1 MKVLTVVGARPEFI
15 QLAPVT
21 AAIRRSHTEILV
33 HTGQHFDD
41 NMSGVFFAELGLPQP
56 EHFLG
61 IGGGSHAAQTG
72 PMLMALETKMLQERP
87 DWVLVF
93 GDTNSTLAGA
103 LAAAK
108 LQIPI
113 AHIEAGLR
121 SYDRAMPE
129 EINRVITDHL
139 SQLLLPPTQVAVDNL
154 KREGITKGVEL
165 VGDVRV
171 DVMQHLL
178 VRAQTHGQT
187 LLSQFGLECGDCF
200 ALATIH
206 RASNTDDEGRL
217 RAILKALGSLDMPVV
232 LPVHPRLGKM
242 AGQFGV
248 SFPSNVYRL
257 PPLGILDMVSLI
269 DACQIVVTDSG
280 GLQKEAYLLNR
291 PAATLRDTTE
301 WIETVDAGWNRL
313 CEPENLARA
322 VSEALSGSTPK
333 HPSLYGEIGV
343 GERIVRQLES
353 HLAGQ
358 PIHQGRDR

>member
-1 MKVLTVVGARPEFI
+1 MKILTVVGARPEFI
-15 QLAPVT
+15 QLTPVT
-21 AAIRRSHTEILV
+21 TAIRRSHTEILV

-41 NMSGVFFAELGLPQP
+41 NMSGIFFDELGLPQP
-56 EHFLG
+56 EHYLG
-61 IGGGSHAAQTG
+61 NGGGSHAAQTG
-72 PMLMALETKMLQERP
+72 PMLMALEAKMLVEKP

-129 EINRVITDHL
+129 EINRVVTDHL
-139 SQLLLPPTQVAVDNL
+139 SQLLLAPTQVAVDNL

-178 VRAQTHGQT
+178 ARAHSRAQALLSPFGLTHG
-187 LLSQFGLECGDCF
+187 DRF

-217 RAILKALGSLDMPVV
+217 RAILKAMGGLDLPVV

-242 AGQFGV
+242 AEQFGL
-248 SFPSNVYRL
+248 SFPSNLCRL
-257 PPLGILDMVSLI
+257 PPVGILDMVALI
-269 DACQIVVTDSG
+269 DACGIVVTDSG
-280 GLQKEAYLLNR
+280 GLQKEAYLLGR
-291 PAATLRDTTE
+291 PAATLRNTTE
-301 WIETVDAGWNRL
+301 WVETIKAGWNRL
-313 CEPENLARA
+313 CEPETLANT
-322 VSEALSGSTPK
+322 VSAMLSQSMPE
-333 HPSLYGEIGV
+333 HPPLYGEVGV

-353 HLAGQ
+353 HLPRQHFA
-358 PIHQGRDR
+358 GRDQ